1 MKKIK
6 VGAVSYK
13 NTKPLLY
20 GIKRSGLMD
29 KIELIEDYPAKIA
42 ALLLNDEIDIGLIP
56 VAVIP
61 KLKEA
66 HIISDFCIAADEEVA
81 SVCLF
86 SEVAIDKIEK
96 VLLDYQSKTSINLC
110 KILLKNYWKK
120 DVIIEETTG
129 EFRHLIKGTTAAVV
143 IGDRAFEQR
152 KISPFVYDLATAWKD
167 FTGLPFVFAAW
178 VANKKIE
185 DDFLDAFNKANAY
198 GLRHIDEIVAENPYD
213 LYDLKKYYTKNISYI
228 LDNQKRK
235 GLEKFLSFLALQ
247 V

>member
-1 MKKIK
+1 
-6 VGAVSYK
+6 
-13 NTKPLLY
+13 
-20 GIKRSGLMD
+20 MD

-66 HIISDFCIAADEEVA
+66 HIISDFCIAAEQEVA

-152 KISPFVYDLATAWKD
+152 KISSFVYDLATAWKD

-228 LDNQKRK
+228 LDSEKRK

>member
-66 HIISDFCIAADEEVA
+66 HIISDFCIAAEQEVA

-86 SEVAIDKIEK
+86 GEVAIDKIEK

-228 LDNQKRK
+228 LDSEKRK

>member
-1 MKKIK
+1 
-6 VGAVSYK
+6 
-13 NTKPLLY
+13 
-20 GIKRSGLMD
+20 MD

-66 HIISDFCIAADEEVA
+66 HIISDFCIAAEQEVA

-152 KISPFVYDLATAWKD
+152 KISSFVYDLATAWKD
-167 FTGLPFVFAAW
+167 FTGLPFVFGAW

-228 LDNQKRK
+228 LDSEKRK

>member
-1 MKKIK
+1 
-6 VGAVSYK
+6 
-13 NTKPLLY
+13 
-20 GIKRSGLMD
+20 MD

-42 ALLLNDEIDIGLIP
+42 AILLNDEIDIGLIP

-66 HIISDFCIAADEEVA
+66 HIISDFCIAAEQEVA

-86 SEVAIDKIEK
+86 SEVAIDKVEK

-120 DVIIEETTG
+120 NVIIEETTG

-152 KISPFVYDLATAWKD
+152 KISSFVYDLATAWKD
-167 FTGLPFVFAAW
+167 FTGLPFVFAVW

-185 DDFLDAFNKANAY
+185 NDFLDAFNKANDY

-228 LDNQKRK
+228 LDNEKRK
-235 GLEKFLSFLALQ
+235 GLDKFLELLAL
-247 V
+247 

>member
-1 MKKIK
+1 
-6 VGAVSYK
+6 
-13 NTKPLLY
+13 
-20 GIKRSGLMD
+20 MD

-42 ALLLNDEIDIGLIP
+42 TLLLNDEIDIGLIP

-66 HIISDFCIAADEEVA
+66 HIISDFCIAAEQEVA

-86 SEVAIDKIEK
+86 GEVAIDKIEK

-152 KISPFVYDLATAWKD
+152 KISSFVYDLATAWKD

-228 LDNQKRK
+228 LDSEKRK